1 MIFQGT
7 MDTFSENTEVMDSVT
22 QSTFGEITK
31 VMDDV
36 KKLPIYWPPFCSL
49 EQFSNSLVPAV
60 IIGHHLIIKKEK
72 AIIKEYCF

>member
-7 MDTFSENTEVMDSVT
+7 IDTFSENSEVMDSVT

-36 KKLPIYWPPFCSL
+36 KELPIY
-49 EQFSNSLVPAV
+49 
-60 IIGHHLIIKKEK
+60 
-72 AIIKEYCF
+72 